1 MFQSRSQKIGV
12 SFVIHGMN
20 SGMEKATLHHALS
33 DDLRPVRQRR
43 SMLRAPVA
51 GACVTA
57 FAICTGAT
65 AANAAVEEKC
75 YNGDAEIAQLR
86 TELGAEK
93 MAPIYM
99 GNQQNIGEDGQIFY
113 SNANGS
119 RGYVVAFNSPLKI
132 QPNADG
138 TLPASRGIKNGVGY
152 DFISAPTKAC
162 VGITMANI
170 KVFPTSGPGSD
181 RIPQAALTG
190 IDPAISR
197 AALARD
203 TFGSAAVNDES
214 LPKRYAAGWRVA
226 IVADTLVPEKGG
238 ERYGQRLIFGY
249 RPNDVPM
256 RQGTLRFVDGDGI
269 ARTMATTSAT
279 RSTELASALYRGARA
294 AADPRP
300 E

>member
-1 MFQSRSQKIGV
+1 MTRTS
-12 SFVIHGMN
+12 
-20 SGMEKATLHHALS
+20 LALKT
-33 DDLRPVRQRR
+33 
-43 SMLRAPVA
+43 AKTA
-51 GACVTA
+51 AAFA
-57 FAICTGAT
+57 FAICAGAT
-65 AANAAVEEKC
+65 AVNAAVEEKC

-190 IDPAISR
+190 IDPAVSR

-214 LPKRYAAGWRVA
+214 LPKRYAAGYRVA

-238 ERYGQRLIFGY
+238 ERYGPRLIFGY
-249 RPNDVPM
+249 SPNALPT
-256 RQGTLRFVDGDGI
+256 RQGGIHFVDGDGVT
-269 ARTMATTSAT
+269 RTMATTSAT
-279 RSTELASALYRGARA
+279 RPTELASVFYKGPQVA
-294 AADPRP
+294 AASTSSAPTTLAALNP
-300 E
+300 